1 MTFKAH
7 PLAESMARLGQI
19 NPSFNMPIKNPAV
32 DGWISADDL
41 FLTDDV
47 RLRELVTTYGAW
59 HWGSTNRH
67 VVGSAFIIAY
77 LTRLVWPV
85 IGQYVLEGRVPNVS
99 LPNLAFHRTAGPSGS
114 QIDATAMAHPYFA
127 LLPDDP
133 YRNHADAVVVE
144 DEAALYFKLRQWLF
158 DDNLVQVIEALN
170 RAAQASIKVS
180 QNAVASACA
189 QAFHR
194 LYPVVENP
202 DALVQQASTLFDDP
216 TSPTYGQ
223 LTMEVFQHQGKRG
236 FFARRR
242 GCCLAWRTEIAN
254 GYCSNC
260 ILVPHEEQDRLFR
273 RIDDGGWRISPE

>member
-114 QIDATAMAHPYFA
+114 QNRRYCNGPS
-127 LLPDDP
+127 LL
-133 YRNHADAVVVE
+133 RIA
-144 DEAALYFKLRQWLF
+144 
-158 DDNLVQVIEALN
+158 
-170 RAAQASIKVS
+170 
-180 QNAVASACA
+180 
-189 QAFHR
+189 
-194 LYPVVENP
+194 
-202 DALVQQASTLFDDP
+202 
-216 TSPTYGQ
+216 
-223 LTMEVFQHQGKRG
+223 
-236 FFARRR
+236 ARRPLQEPRRCRR
-242 GCCLAWRTEIAN
+242 GR
-254 GYCSNC
+254 G
-260 ILVPHEEQDRLFR
+260 
-273 RIDDGGWRISPE
+273 